1 MTTIQTSLDLLA
13 EPFRG
18 QIRGLLAE
26 AMERRVYFVVT
37 ETLRTYERQ
46 QFLFEDGKTR
56 TLRGNHL
63 IGKAV
68 DVAPVK
74 LYDLNP
80 ELVGKVRELGLSEED
95 KKLPAWAVLGE
106 LAEKHGVGW
115 GGSRKGKWADYEDF
129 PHLEYIG

>member
-1 MTTIQTSLDLLA
+1 MAAEIITSLDLLV

-18 QIRGLLAE
+18 QVRGLLAE

-46 QFLFEDGKTR
+46 QFLFQDGKSKTMR
-56 TLRGNHL
+56 SNHL
-63 IGKAV
+63 VGKAI
-68 DVAPVK
+68 DVAPVVAFSGGTVH
-74 LYDLNP
+74 
-80 ELVGKVRELGLSEED
+80 ELTWD
-95 KKLPAWAVLGE
+95 KKHPAWGVLGE
-106 LAEKHGVGW
+106 LAEKYAVGW

>member
-1 MTTIQTSLDLLA
+1 MSEIQTSLDLLV

-26 AMERRVYFVVT
+26 AMERRAYFVVT

-46 QFLFEDGKTR
+46 QYLFENGKTR
-56 TLRGNHL
+56 TLKGNHL
-63 IGKAV
+63 IGKAI

-74 LYDLNP
+74 LYDLNS

-95 KKLPAWAVLGE
+95 KKLPSWVVLGE
-106 LAEKHGVGW
+106 LAVKWGVGW
-115 GGSRKGKWADYEDF
+115 GGCKKGKWANFEDF
-129 PHLEYIG
+129 PHLEFLG